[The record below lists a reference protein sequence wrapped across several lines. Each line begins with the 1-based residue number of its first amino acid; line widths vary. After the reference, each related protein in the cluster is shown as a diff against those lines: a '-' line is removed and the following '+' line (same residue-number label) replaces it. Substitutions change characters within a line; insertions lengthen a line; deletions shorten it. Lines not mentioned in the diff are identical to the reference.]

1 MQEKGIIALIAL
13 LHSFN
18 VIAYKCEFCLYFS
31 LKERLEPKFPKRLSE
46 RMKQLVHSK
55 FIGIKNI
62 IKTLNNEY
70 YCTRSLDLFSKSRYT
85 IPSNWLMP

>member
-31 LKERLEPKFPKRLSE
+31 LKERLEPT
-46 RMKQLVHSK
+46 
-55 FIGIKNI
+55 G
-62 IKTLNNEY
+62 TLKIHRNKKYN
-70 YCTRSLDLFSKSRYT
+70 
-85 IPSNWLMP
+85 